1 MNRYN
6 NYTVENFATD
16 EMFRKWVLCPTPE
29 ISSFWKRWLGENP
42 EKKGILNQARELVMA
57 VNESFRDT
65 ISQEKIDAEI
75 AQIVRLAEKSKR
87 PETNSTIS
95 FNVIVWRVAA
105 VFLLT
110 SCLAWLFYARQ
121 IDTKPLL
128 TKEVKAKL
136 SEKLLVRT
144 NDSASDITVLLS
156 DNSVATLMKGSTL
169 TYPAM
174 FEGNERKVALSGEA
188 FFDISKNPEKPFLV
202 FANETVTKVLGTS
215 FRVRAFEKD
224 NTVTVVVKTGKVS
237 VYQMNEYEN
246 ASLLNDTKTAG
257 VILNSNQQVVFIKNQ
272 NRLQKGVVSNPE
284 MLSESSVSR
293 ELIFEDKPVT
303 EVLQTLENM
312 YGIVIRYDQEIMSN
326 CVISAQF
333 DEENLRQKMN
343 AICQAIGASY
353 EMVDG
358 QIVISSNGCS

>member
-16 EMFRKWVLCPTPE
+16 EMFRKWVLSSTPE
-29 ISSFWKRWLGENP
+29 ICSFWKQWLRENP
-42 EKKGILNQARELVMA
+42 DKKVILYQARELVVA
-57 VNESFRDT
+57 VNESYRD
-65 ISQEKIDAEI
+65 ILSQEKIDAEI
-75 AQIVRLAEKSKR
+75 AQIVHLAEKRKG
-87 PETNSTIS
+87 PDTNSTRS
-95 FNVIVWRVAA
+95 FHFIAWRVAA
-105 VFLLT
+105 VSVLT
-110 SCLAWLFYARQ
+110 SCLAWLFYAKQ

-128 TKEVKAKL
+128 TKEAKAEL
-136 SEKLLVRT
+136 IEKLLVKT
-144 NDSASDITVLLS
+144 NDSAFEITVLLS

-174 FEGNERKVALSGEA
+174 FAGNERKVSLSGEA

-237 VYQMNEYEN
+237 VYQMDEYEN
-246 ASLLNDTKTAG
+246 ASLLNDVKTAG
-257 VILNSNQQVVFIKNQ
+257 VILNPNQQVIFIKNQ

-284 MLSESSVSR
+284 MLSESSVSK
-293 ELIFEDKPVT
+293 ELLFEDKPVT

-312 YGIVIRYDQEIMSN
+312 YGIVIRYDQETMSN

-333 DEENLRQKMN
+333 DEENLKQKMN